1 MIYNLYSIFDKDAEE
16 FGPLF
21 NAKNDLIASRYVEDM
36 IKEVKNVAP
45 YALYRMGKYD
55 TEFGIKDIDLSF
67 VSDCSELVKD
77 HEEITE

>member
-36 IKEVKNVAP
+36 IKEVKNVVP

-67 VSDCSELVKD
+67 VADCSELVKD